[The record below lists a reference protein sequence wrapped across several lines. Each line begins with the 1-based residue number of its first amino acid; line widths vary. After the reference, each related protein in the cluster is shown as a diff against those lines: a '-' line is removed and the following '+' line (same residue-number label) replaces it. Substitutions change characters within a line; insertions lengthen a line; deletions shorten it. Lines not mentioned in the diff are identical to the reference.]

1 MSVRPVNPLVRC
13 PRCSSRLISPLQ
25 ADGCHDGVI
34 VDRHC
39 PECGHRDRVVTTT
52 FAAAVWAR
60 HETRVA
66 ASMRALA
73 DALADGA
80 PIEVSDILVEAI
92 VLSLAGG
99 AIGVA
104 LGFGASWAVRSSRR
118 AMAAASPLVRAPSL
132 RNTAET

>member
-13 PRCSSRLISPLQ
+13 PRCSSQLISPLQ
-25 ADGCHDGVI
+25 ADGCRNGVI

-60 HETRVA
+60 HETRIA
-66 ASMRALA
+66 ASLRALA

-80 PIEVSDILVEAI
+80 PVCVSDI
-92 VLSLAGG
+92 
-99 AIGVA
+99 
-104 LGFGASWAVRSSRR
+104 
-118 AMAAASPLVRAPSL
+118 AAAG
-132 RNTAET
+132 

>member
-1 MSVRPVNPLVRC
+1 MSVRPANPLVRC

-39 PECGHRDRVVTTT
+39 PECGHRDRVVTSA

-66 ASMRALA
+66 SALQALA

-80 PIEVSDILVEAI
+80 PVQVSDIVQI
-92 VLSLAGG
+92 
-99 AIGVA
+99 
-104 LGFGASWAVRSSRR
+104 
-118 AMAAASPLVRAPSL
+118 
-132 RNTAET
+132 